1 MALCSLTGRPAHIL
15 FEAKKVMQPVTFRE
29 DIEAGTIEIQNRD
42 FPAIG
47 ASYNPRHHPAGLEHS
62 LVTSTCAGYD
72 FLSLDHLDFFWQ
84 ITLNGSVVESGQ
96 LQGSWSSGRIVSKRN
111 ISTWVDASLWEL
123 KSICR
128 AEFCSSQV
136 YRLKLM
142 DHTRSTC
149 QSLPSFKLLASAF

>member
-1 MALCSLTGRPAHIL
+1 M
-15 FEAKKVMQPVTFRE
+15 
-29 DIEAGTIEIQNRD
+29 
-42 FPAIG
+42 
-47 ASYNPRHHPAGLEHS
+47 
-62 LVTSTCAGYD
+62 TSTCAGYD

-149 QSLPSFKLLASAF
+149 QSLPSFKLLASAFDMQELVSLWAVRTT